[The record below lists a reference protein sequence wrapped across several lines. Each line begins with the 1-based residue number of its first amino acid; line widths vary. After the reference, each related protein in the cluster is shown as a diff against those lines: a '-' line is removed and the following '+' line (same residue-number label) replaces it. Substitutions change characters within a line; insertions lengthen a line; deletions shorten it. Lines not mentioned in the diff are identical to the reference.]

1 MTDENKPAKAGF
13 IKRVGRAVKSI
24 AVDVKHRLE
33 AAHLDLV
40 AKYQGEG
47 SEGAIDF
54 PIDLGQDTIWATQ
67 QQIADL
73 FEKDRTV
80 ISKRL
85 KALFRDGELDEDSVC
100 AKFAHTG
107 PDGKTYQVTHYNLD
121 VILAVGYK
129 ESGKKAAAFR
139 TWATGVLTSYL
150 RDGYA
155 LNGRKLEQD
164 PSALRQLAQEVRAI
178 RTSEKHLYEQVRETF
193 KACSL
198 DYDGSSD
205 EARQFFATC
214 QDKFHWAVA
223 EQTSAQIVLQRAD
236 GTKPAMGM
244 TNIGNKSPTLAEAK
258 IGKNYLG
265 GQELRSME
273 ILGEQWLLY
282 AEGMAQRG
290 KAVSMSR
297 LLKKLDDIILLN
309 EYAAFPGYQAI
320 GPLRKAADVHAK
332 AQLDL
337 FRQGMTSNTA
347 LQ

>member
-1 MTDENKPAKAGF
+1 MTDEKNPARPGLMR
-13 IKRVGRAVKSI
+13 RVGRAVKSF
-24 AVDVKHRLE
+24 AVDVRNKIE
-33 AAHLDLV
+33 AAHLDLI
-40 AKYQGEG
+40 AKYQ
-47 SEGAIDF
+47 SEGKGDAIDF
-54 PIDLGQDTIWATQ
+54 PIDLGQDTVWATQ

-73 FEKDRTV
+73 FEKDRSV
-80 ISKRL
+80 ISKRI
-85 KALFRDGELDEDSVC
+85 KAIFADGELEEDSVC
-100 AKFAHTG
+100 AKFAQTG

-155 LNGRKLEQD
+155 LNGKKLDRD
-164 PSALRQLAQEVRAI
+164 PAALRRLAQEVRAI

-193 KACSL
+193 KACAL
-198 DYDGSSD
+198 DYDGASD

-223 EQTSAQIVLQRAD
+223 EQTSAQIVLERAD
-236 GTKPAMGM
+236 HRKPAMGM
-244 TNIGNKSPTLAEAK
+244 TTIGNKSPTLAEAK
-258 IGKNYLG
+258 IGKNYLEG
-265 GQELRSME
+265 EELRSME

-297 LLKKLDDIILLN
+297 LLKKLDEIILLN

-320 GPLRKAADVHAK
+320 GPLRKAADEHAK
-332 AQLDL
+332 AQLEL
-337 FRQGMTSNTA
+337 FRSGGSTA